1 MATYKKQLKDKDGN
15 TIYPDVGVDL
25 TNVVLSDDSS
35 SEVPP
40 TGWIF
45 ANDLGSNSVTSDKIV
60 SNAVTS
66 AKIASSAVTTDKL
79 ASSAVTT
86 AKIAA
91 NAVTEA
97 KIDMAGM
104 PGLIAQG
111 VISAD
116 GISNSFAIRNFSSAV
131 VYDSRYASTNNAT
144 ITLQPGCYV
153 ILMYSRWNDG
163 TGSRYCGFTYDADT
177 TDTTDR
183 GSWCYSANRMTQE
196 ISRVLYLSSAKTL
209 QLLFYSDTNSNPSSV
224 NGSMFVIRLNIANK

>member
-35 SEVPP
+35 SVVEP
-40 TGWIF
+40 TGWVF
-45 ANDLGSNSVTSDKIV
+45 ANDLGSYSVTTAKIA
-60 SNAVTS
+60 SSAVTS
-66 AKIASSAVTTDKL
+66 AKIASSAVTSAKL
-79 ASSAVTT
+79 GSSAVTT

-91 NAVTEA
+91 KAVTED
-97 KIDMAGM
+97 KIDMEGM

-116 GISNSFAIRNFSSAV
+116 GIGTSFAIRNFASAV
-131 VYDSRYASTNNAT
+131 VYDTRYASTNNAT
-144 ITLQPGCYV
+144 ITLQPGCYM
-153 ILMYSRWNDG
+153 ILMYARWNDG
-163 TGSRYCGFTYDADT
+163 TGSRYCGFTYDSDT

-196 ISRVLYLSSAKTL
+196 ISRVLYLSAAKTL
-209 QLLFYSDTNSNPSSV
+209 QLLFYSDTNTNPSSV
-224 NGSMFVIRLNIANK
+224 NGSMFVIRLNIPNK